1 MKKTLLLLLVFL
13 SMNSFAQ
20 LSKTHYIPPLATAA
34 YTTGS
39 TVTQSSV
46 YPNNQYLYI
55 STPST
60 SYVNFTIELLGLGTS
75 RIINGTV
82 KLNEPYRLDFPNP
95 LDLSSGNFTQILL
108 NRDQIHTVLNSKGI
122 IIEAAEPVFA
132 AIRLTAG
139 ISSSAVTS
147 TPNSNQASGLISKG
161 LAGLGKKFRIG
172 AFTNKGTST
181 GSLNYLTFAS
191 ILATKN
197 NTRID
202 FSDIKPGVTL
212 INGATFGNTP
222 PFITLQRGESFV
234 IAVICNTA
242 ANRDGLIGGLIE
254 ASEPIAVNCGSF
266 GGTNGT
272 GSGMDLG
279 FDQIV
284 PVENMLGLD
293 YIFIKGNGATNLET
307 ILLVAHEGVPGNET
321 KIFLNGNTGTEDFK
335 LLAGESIQISGYS
348 YSLNNNLY
356 VRSDKKIFAFQSI
369 GGGSG
374 EPNQEMYFV
383 PPLSCQT
390 PRTIKHIPEI
400 EEIGGLNFTTDTRVN
415 LVTKTGSN
423 LNFNINGI
431 DYQTI
436 ASLSSATIIVN
447 GPLPIIGNTNYVTYT
462 LIGSGLRGNVSAE
475 STSELYLSYFASS
488 GNATFGGYYS
498 GFTLEPDISYYNPTS
513 TISNCIK
520 NGVPVTLKTS
530 VNSGYDTF
538 EWFNEAGVLVGTSAT
553 FSTSIPGYYYVSAT
567 NSLCT
572 NGPKVSDRIPVSLC
586 AADDDD
592 DDVNNNVDVDHD
604 NDGISNC
611 TESFANSSIDLTNHI
626 NGTITVGTYL
636 NSFSGNVN
644 TAGIGAA
651 PPTPVTGYNDG
662 NFTTETAAIKNNSTS
677 YKVNFTKPLSVAI
690 EYTNNSSL
698 SLLTTN
704 TEYHITCPVTKTLT
718 ILNPDDQLLID
729 TNYDGIFESGIT
741 QFSSYDIRFR
751 LKSTIPLNPGTGSFK
766 ILGNLLNEITITNKN
781 LDELNSS
788 KSTLRMLTT
797 CVPKD
802 SDGDGITDDLD
813 TDSDNDG
820 IRDTIEAQGNN
831 SVPISNSDT
840 NKNGLDNAFEPG
852 FTPLD
857 TDGDGIP
864 DYLDLD
870 SDNDGILDSV
880 ETASDLD
887 GDGIGNYRDLDS
899 DADLCLDVI
908 EAGFLNPNNNGLLG
922 SSPITVD
929 VNGKVT
935 SALGYTIPNPNYL
948 LAAPI
953 GISVQP
959 QATPTC
965 HLQNTTITITDNA
978 DSYQWQLSIDGVNWN
993 NISNDLTY
1001 SGATTNMLAITGVKN
1016 SVNGYKYRVQ
1026 PNRIGNGCGL
1036 ISNETT
1042 LTVYPLPI
1050 INSPIVLKQC
1060 DDDIDGQTTFNLTQ
1074 KNNFISADP
1083 TFTFTYFENNSDAI
1097 NGAGPSK
1104 ITNPTAFTNTTPFNQ
1119 TIYVRVENNNGC
1131 ATIGNIELKISTTT
1145 IPSTFNRSFS
1155 ICDDLTAATNSDYD
1169 GSSVFDFHSVTNDI
1183 RTTFLT
1189 GTIPYSISYYRNESD
1204 ALSEINP
1211 LNQTFPSDPNDPT
1224 NIYNYRNIGYP
1235 NSQQIWV
1242 RVDSDI
1248 DNACFGLGPYI
1259 TLTVEKLPIANPV
1272 SIPRQ
1277 CDDNQDGI
1285 YVFDTSTLETTLLGT
1300 NQSFP
1305 VTVKYFDSSNNPLK
1319 DSNGVLIASP
1329 FPSTFSTTSQIIKA
1343 VVTNTTALQCY
1354 DETTIVFT
1362 VDDLPQAFP
1371 IATNLTTTC
1380 DDEADPL
1387 LQDGKYSFDTS
1398 TFQNTILGSQTA
1410 MIVNYFDENGVALP
1424 SPLPNP
1430 FVTGSQNVT
1439 AIVVNPINP
1448 SCNSSV
1454 ILPFFVNPL
1463 PRINLN
1469 SDGNEN
1475 ELVCSNL
1482 PTFFVTLTAGIQD
1495 GSPATDYNYIWSKDG
1510 VVLPDT
1516 TPTLIV
1522 NSEGDYTV
1530 EVSTLLGCSST
1541 RNLKVTAS
1549 DIATITTIDIVDFTD
1564 INSVTVNVSGQG
1576 LYEYSLDDPSG
1587 PYQTSNVFNNVPS
1600 GIHDVYVNDI
1610 NGCGTVSKT
1619 ISVIGVPKFFTPNN
1633 DTYNDYWKVQG
1644 INASFNPN
1652 STIYI
1657 FDRYGKLLKQL
1668 NPLTQGWDGTF
1679 NGVPL
1684 PSDDYWYTIKLEDGR
1699 QAKGHFSLK
1708 R

>member
-1 MKKTLLLLLVFL
+1 MKKTLLFL
-13 SMNSFAQ
+13 FTIISLNCFAQ
-20 LSKTHYIPPLATAA
+20 LSKTHYIPPLTSSS
-34 YTTGS
+34 S
-39 TVTQSSV
+39 TLVTPQD
-46 YPNNQYLYI
+46 QYIYI
-55 STPST
+55 SSPSIT
-60 SYVNFTIELLGLGTS
+60 TVKFKIIEIGGN
-75 RIINGTV
+75 IINGTV
-82 KLNEPYRLDFPNP
+82 SNISSYRHPIGSGVNTQLFV
-95 LDLSSGNFTQILL
+95 SSTNTGVVSN
-108 NRDQIHTVLNSKGI
+108 KGY
-122 IIEAAEPVFA
+122 IIEAEGL
-132 AIRLTAG
+132 IY
-139 ISSSAVTS
+139 TS
-147 TPNSNQASGLISKG
+147 VRTNSGNSNEQAGGLVAKGNSALGKRFRAGAMLNTSNISGL
-161 LAGLGKKFRIG
+161 
-172 AFTNKGTST
+172 
-181 GSLNYLTFAS
+181 LNFFS
-191 ILATKN
+191 ILATEN
-197 NTRID
+197 STTVTISNI
-202 FSDIKPGVTL
+202 IPGTAL
-212 INGATFGNTP
+212 ANGTIYDGAQN
-222 PFITLQRGESFV
+222 ITLDKNQSYILAIEGSRGF
-234 IAVICNTA
+234 N
-242 ANRDGLIGGLIE
+242 LIGALIE
-254 ASEPIAVNCGSF
+254 SDKNIVVNSGSF
-266 GGTNGT
+266 GGTNDPTDSALPRVNPGR
-272 GSGMDLG
+272 DLG

-284 PVENMLGLD
+284 GADKIDTE
-293 YIFIKGNGATNLET
+293 YIFIKGNGFSAIERVLIIADEDNTEIFVNGSPTPIET
-307 ILLVAHEGVPGNET
+307 IQAGGKYIADGSVFVNGSLYIRTT
-321 KIFLNGNTGTEDFK
+321 KK
-335 LLAGESIQISGYS
+335 
-348 YSLNNNLY
+348 
-356 VRSDKKIFAFQSI
+356 VFAYQSI
-369 GGGSG
+369 GGALSSA
-374 EPNQEMYFV
+374 NQNLFFV
-383 PPLSCQT
+383 PPLNCST
-390 PRTIKHIPEI
+390 PKIVDNIPDIDKIGIKTFSGTVNIVTEAGATVEI
-400 EEIGGLNFTTDTRVN
+400 NNSPISSPPRPIAGNSNFVFYS
-415 LVTKTGSN
+415 LP
-423 LNFNINGI
+423 
-431 DYQTI
+431 
-436 ASLSSATIIVN
+436 SLS
-447 GPLPIIGNTNYVTYT
+447 
-462 LIGSGLRGNVSAE
+462 GNVSIK
-475 STSELYLSYFASS
+475 SSKQVYVSYY
-488 GNATFGGYYS
+488 GTNNVATYGGYYS
-498 GFTLEPDISYYNPTS
+498 GFDLKPEILLETNLAVTG
-513 TISNCIK
+513 NCIP
-520 NGVPVTLKTS
+520 NITLKTS
-530 VNSGYDTF
+530 PDVDYSF
-538 EWFNEAGVLVGTSAT
+538 QWIFNGSD
-553 FSTSIPGYYYVSAT
+553 IPGAIS
-567 NSLCT
+567 NSLIPTQAGYYQVRRSILNCIST
-572 NGPKVSDRIPVSLC
+572 LSDRIPVSDC
-586 AADDDD
+586 PIDTDGDGT
-592 DDVNNNVDVDHD
+592 NNNIDVDLD
-604 NDGISNC
+604 NDGILNTVEATSNFINQSN
-611 TESFANSSIDLTNHI
+611 TLLGTNFNGTTTGDGPILGKTDWGFLSIVPAGVAKSNTYSMTFANPRSISFEY
-626 NGTITVGTYL
+626 ITADTTTQTTSVSELL
-636 NSFSGNVN
+636 N
-644 TAGIGAA
+644 
-651 PPTPVTGYNDG
+651 NDG
-662 NFTTETAAIKNNSTS
+662 DF
-677 YKVNFTKPLSVAI
+677 
-690 EYTNNSSL
+690 
-698 SLLTTN
+698 LLRVD
-704 TEYHITCPVTKTLT
+704 PSQTLT
-718 ILNPDDQLLID
+718 LTDPDGQLEVD
-729 TNYDGIFESGIT
+729 TNYDGVFESGVKE
-741 QFSSYDIRFR
+741 FSSFEIRFR
-751 LKSTIPLNPGTGSFK
+751 LKGTTPLLPGTGTFK
-766 ILGNLLNEITITNKN
+766 IESYLAKKVEFVHSNLSDTNSNKAAFVIKEKIT
-781 LDELNSS
+781 
-788 KSTLRMLTT
+788 R
-797 CVPKD
+797 D

-820 IRDTIEAQGNN
+820 IPDTIEAQGNN
-831 SVPISNSDT
+831 SVAISNSDT

-852 FTPLD
+852 FTPVD

-870 SDNDGILDSV
+870 SDNDGILDSI
-880 ETASDLD
+880 ETANDFDS
-887 GDGIGNYRDLDS
+887 DGIGNYRDLDS
-899 DADLCLDVI
+899 DGDLCLDVI
-908 EAGFLNPNNNGLLG
+908 EAGFLDPNNNGLLG
-922 SSPITVD
+922 NSPITVD

-959 QATPTC
+959 QAIPTC

-1016 SVNGYKYRVQ
+1016 SMNGYKYRVQ
-1026 PNRIGNGCGL
+1026 LNRIGNSCGL

-1119 TIYVRVENNNGC
+1119 TIYVRVENSNSC

-1169 GSSVFDFHSVTNDI
+1169 GISVFDFHSVTNDI
-1183 RTTFLT
+1183 KTTFLT

-1329 FPSTFSTTSQIIKA
+1329 FPSNFLTTSQIIKA

-1354 DETTIVFT
+1354 DETTIIFT
-1362 VDDLPQAFP
+1362 VDDLPEAFP
-1371 IATNLTTTC
+1371 IATNLTTAC

-1454 ILPFFVNPL
+1454 ILPFIVNPL

-1469 SDGNEN
+1469 LDGNEN

-1495 GSPATDYNYIWSKDG
+1495 GSPTTDYNYIWSKDG

-1564 INSVTVNVSGQG
+1564 INSVTVNVSGKG

-1600 GIHDVYVNDI
+1600 GIHDVYINDI